1 MNYLEEQLQT
11 VQRVLDSG
19 LDAKGLN
26 TIFQLIGAPTY
37 DERLLD
43 SFRLWTDYMPL
54 SETHPYTTEQR
65 FMHVLWESIDR
76 VPLGSNLDFAL
87 PLRRMIA
94 AKLFAGCGKNFICEG
109 NVRFNFGTNLKVGRD
124 VHFNQGCYIDTK
136 GGVEFGDFSMT
147 AEHVTIFS
155 HGHSESDHSERFY
168 KKVVIGPYA
177 KLGSYCMIMPGVTI
191 GEGAQVAAGAIVTHD
206 VEPYMT
212 VAGSPAKP
220 MRERKTNGKHGM
232 ELNHYYFRGRMFQQ
246 D

>member
-1 MNYLEEQLQT
+1 MSILNKQLNT
-11 VQRVLDSG
+11 VQNIIDAG
-19 LDAKGLN
+19 LDADGLN
-26 TIFQLIGAPTY
+26 RVFRIIGAPTY
-37 DERLLD
+37 EVEMLNA
-43 SFRLWTDYMPL
+43 FKLWTDYMPL

-109 NVRFNFGTNLKVGRD
+109 NVRFNFG
-124 VHFNQGCYIDTK
+124 
-136 GGVEFGDFSMT
+136 
-147 AEHVTIFS
+147 
-155 HGHSESDHSERFY
+155 
-168 KKVVIGPYA
+168 
-177 KLGSYCMIMPGVTI
+177 
-191 GEGAQVAAGAIVTHD
+191 
-206 VEPYMT
+206 PYMT

-220 MRERKTNGKHGM
+220 MRERKTDGKRGM